1 MRSFY
6 ETDIRR
12 RVKFLAFA
20 LAGWGALVAARLVQL
35 QVLGHP
41 QAKAAVLRQARDL
54 AKIEPRRGDILDRN
68 GEILACSLP
77 SPSVA
82 IRPMDGE
89 SPAGT
94 RDRVRRLQK
103 ELGLSTREAGR
114 VLDRLRA
121 GAPYTYVKMKI
132 PEADAA
138 RVMALD
144 LPGVELEAGTRRY
157 YPLGALAA
165 HVLGGVSL
173 TGESRAGIES
183 RFNDLLQGE
192 PGERIDYKVQGGRGY
207 QSRVIKSP
215 VPGQDLVLTIDTTI
229 QYIAEK
235 ELAEAVAAHAASWGA
250 IIVMEPF
257 SGEIL
262 ALASWP
268 GYDLNSF
275 PGPEKAWLNRAVQAV
290 YEPGSTFKI
299 VTAAAARERGRVGFA
314 EVFDCSA
321 GSIRVGGTVIT
332 DHKRVGVLSFP
343 MVLIESSNVG
353 TVLFAQRLSIAEL
366 YETIRAFG
374 FGVKTGIELPL
385 EGAGIVK
392 PPKEWNTK
400 NSLPHIAIGYEIS
413 VTAIQML
420 RAMNVYATG
429 GRLVRPRLVKA
440 GGPAAE
446 DGDGPVRV
454 IGEKTAAD
462 LVDRV
467 FAGVVEEGTAKL
479 GRVDGYGA
487 AGKTGT
493 AKKYDPAVG
502 GYVRKYRASFVGFTP
517 LDRPRLSMIVV
528 LDEPS
533 EGYYGGQ
540 VCAPVFKDVARQ
552 ILRYL
557 RVPPERALPARVLTA
572 GLEKEGKP

>member
-374 FGVKTGIELPL
+374 FGAKTGIELPL

-493 AKKYDPAVG
+493 AKK
-502 GYVRKYRASFVGFTP
+502 
-517 LDRPRLSMIVV
+517 
-528 LDEPS
+528 
-533 EGYYGGQ
+533 
-540 VCAPVFKDVARQ
+540 
-552 ILRYL
+552 
-557 RVPPERALPARVLTA
+557 
-572 GLEKEGKP
+572 

>member
-374 FGVKTGIELPL
+374 FGAKTGIELPL